1 MTSALR
7 NAGIR
12 ASAYPEVTKL
22 KKQMKYAA
30 DLDVNFVLMAG
41 EEERFK
47 NQWTVRQMETGEQQ
61 QLSQAAVLD
70 LIRTAL

>member
-1 MTSALR
+1 LR